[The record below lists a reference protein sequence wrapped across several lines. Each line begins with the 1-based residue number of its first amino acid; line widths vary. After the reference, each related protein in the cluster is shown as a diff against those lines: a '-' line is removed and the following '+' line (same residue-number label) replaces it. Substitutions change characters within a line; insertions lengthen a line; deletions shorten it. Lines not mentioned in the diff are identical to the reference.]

1 MQGPGVIIHKTQ
13 TPLNNTK
20 EADMKISK
28 EKHLDMYL
36 KMVQTRK
43 FEEKA
48 ARLFVEGKVHGTA
61 HFCIGEEATGIGVC
75 SALENE
81 DYILQTHRGHNQG
94 IGKNMDINRMMA
106 EFLGKETG
114 YCKGK
119 GGCMHIADFSKG
131 SLGAN
136 GIVGGGIPLAVGAAL
151 SQKYKK
157 QDNITVGFFG
167 DGAANEG
174 SFHEAL
180 NLASVWNLPVL
191 FVCTNNYYGM
201 STHVSKSMNIDDI
214 SIRAKSYGIKGLALD
229 GNDVVKIY
237 EETLKAKAYV
247 KKNGPM
253 LMVLNT
259 YRWMG
264 HSKSDPQ
271 AYRTKE
277 EVKEWKEK
285 CPIKSYID
293 FLTSTGLATPEELS
307 ALDVQAAADID
318 RAVAFAESS
327 PEPKIENIFDDVY
340 AENTN
345 A

>member
-1 MQGPGVIIHKTQ
+1 
-13 TPLNNTK
+13 
-20 EADMKISK
+20 MKIDRD
-28 EKHLDMYL
+28 KHLDMYL

-75 SALENE
+75 SALEND

-136 GIVGGGIPLAVGAAL
+136 GIVGGGIPLAVGAGL
-151 SQKYKK
+151 SQKYLKK
-157 QDNITVGFFG
+157 DNITVGFFG
-167 DGAANEG
+167 DGASNQGA
-174 SFHEAL
+174 FHEAL
-180 NLASVWNLPVL
+180 NLASVWKLPVL
-191 FVCTNNYYGM
+191 FVCTNNYYAM

-237 EETLKAKAYV
+237 EETVKAKKYV
-247 KKNGPM
+247 KENGPM

-264 HSKSDPQ
+264 HSKSDAQ
-271 AYRTKE
+271 AYRTKD

-285 CPIKSYID
+285 CPIKRYHEY
-293 FLTSTGLATPEELS
+293 LTKEGIATAEELDE
-307 ALDVQAAADID
+307 LDARAAKDID
-318 RAVAFAESS
+318 AAVEFAENS
-327 PEPKIENIFDDVY
+327 PEPVIENIFDDVY
-340 AENTN
+340 AD
-345 A
+345 

>member
-1 MQGPGVIIHKTQ
+1 
-13 TPLNNTK
+13 
-20 EADMKISK
+20 MKIDRD
-28 EKHLDMYL
+28 KHLDMYL

-75 SALENE
+75 SALEND

-94 IGKNMDINRMMA
+94 IGKNMDINKMMA

-136 GIVGGGIPLAVGAAL
+136 GIVGGGIPLAVGAGL
-151 SQKYKK
+151 SQKYLKK
-157 QDNITVGFFG
+157 DNITVGFFG
-167 DGAANEG
+167 DGASNQGA
-174 SFHEAL
+174 FHEAL
-180 NLASVWNLPVL
+180 NLASVWKLPVL

-237 EETLKAKAYV
+237 EETIKAKKYV
-247 KKNGPM
+247 KENGPM

-264 HSKSDPQ
+264 HSKSDAQ
-271 AYRTKE
+271 AYRTKD

-285 CPIKSYID
+285 CPVKRYHEY
-293 FLTSTGLATPEELS
+293 LTNEGIATAEELDD
-307 ALDVQAAADID
+307 LDARAVKDID
-318 RAVAFAESS
+318 AAVEFAENS
-327 PEPKIENIFDDVY
+327 PEPVIENIFDDVY
-340 AENTN
+340 AD
-345 A
+345 